1 MPLQSGLVN
10 NIQSLVKVLNLDK
23 ANKIKM
29 KNIVV
34 LVSGSGT
41 NLQRIIDTIDTG
53 EIQNA
58 KVSLVV
64 ADRECFGLERAKNH
78 NIENIL
84 IPRGKNFSSELA
96 KVIPENTDLI
106 VLAGFLSILKSEFC
120 ENWNGKIIN
129 IHPALL
135 PKFGGKGMWGMNVH
149 NAVIEAKEVES
160 GATVHFVTPGIDEGE
175 AILQKS
181 FEVTAEDTPETLAQK
196 VHQIEYEIFPIAI
209 NKVLGNK

>member
-1 MPLQSGLVN
+1 
-10 NIQSLVKVLNLDK
+10 
-23 ANKIKM
+23 M

-41 NLQRIIDTIDTG
+41 NLQRIIDTIDSG
-53 EIQNA
+53 EIRNA
-58 KVSLVV
+58 KVTLVV

-135 PKFGGKGMWGMNVH
+135 PKFGGRGMWGMNVH
-149 NAVIEAKEVES
+149 NAVIEAKEIES

-181 FEVTAEDTPETLAQK
+181 FEVTTEDTPETLAQK

-209 NKVLGNK
+209 NKVLGNG

>member
-1 MPLQSGLVN
+1 
-10 NIQSLVKVLNLDK
+10 
-23 ANKIKM
+23 M

-41 NLQRIIDTIDTG
+41 NLQRIIDTIDSG
-53 EIQNA
+53 EIRNA
-58 KVSLVV
+58 KVTLVV

-96 KVIPENTDLI
+96 KVIPQDTDLI
-106 VLAGFLSILKSEFC
+106 VLAGFLSILKPEFC

-196 VHQIEYEIFPIAI
+196 VHQIEYEIFPEAI
-209 NKVLGNK
+209 NKVLEN

>member
-1 MPLQSGLVN
+1 
-10 NIQSLVKVLNLDK
+10 
-23 ANKIKM
+23 M

-41 NLQRIIDTIDTG
+41 NLQRIIDTIDSG
-53 EIQNA
+53 EIRNA
-58 KVSLVV
+58 KVTLVV

-149 NAVIEAKEVES
+149 NAVIEAKETES

-181 FEVTAEDTPETLAQK
+181 FEVTTEDTPETLAQK
-196 VHQIEYEIFPIAI
+196 VHQIEYEIFPLAI
-209 NKVLGNK
+209 NKVLGNE

>member
-1 MPLQSGLVN
+1 
-10 NIQSLVKVLNLDK
+10 
-23 ANKIKM
+23 M

-41 NLQRIIDTIDTG
+41 NLQRIIDTIDSG
-53 EIQNA
+53 EIRNA
-58 KVSLVV
+58 KVTLVV

-120 ENWNGKIIN
+120 EKWNGKIIN

-181 FEVTAEDTPETLAQK
+181 FEVTADDTPETLAQK
-196 VHQIEYEIFPIAI
+196 VHQIEYEIFPLAI
-209 NKVLGNK
+209 NKVLGN

>member
-1 MPLQSGLVN
+1 
-10 NIQSLVKVLNLDK
+10 
-23 ANKIKM
+23 M

-41 NLQRIIDTIDTG
+41 NLQRIIDTIDSG
-53 EIQNA
+53 EIRNA
-58 KVSLVV
+58 KVTLVV

-135 PKFGGKGMWGMNVH
+135 PKFGGKGMWGMKVH
-149 NAVIEAKEVES
+149 NAVIEAKEIES

-181 FEVTAEDTPETLAQK
+181 FEVTTEDTPETLAQK

-209 NKVLGNK
+209 NKVLGNE